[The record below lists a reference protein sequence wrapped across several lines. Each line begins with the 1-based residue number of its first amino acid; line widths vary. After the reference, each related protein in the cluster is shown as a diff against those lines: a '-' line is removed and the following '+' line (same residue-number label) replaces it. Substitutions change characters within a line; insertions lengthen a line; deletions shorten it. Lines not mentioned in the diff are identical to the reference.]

1 VRAGVASAAFVGSL
15 LVAGGASATEST
27 VYPGVGIGKL
37 RLGMTLAQ
45 VAKSLGPYSTVDE
58 RSRVAGSPYLE
69 VGWNFGTWTVGF
81 LRGQVVFVG
90 TTLRAQRTPSWV
102 RTRFRPLEEF
112 APENRRPP
120 GWEKPKIL

>member
-1 VRAGVASAAFVGSL
+1 PSA
-15 LVAGGASATEST
+15 LVVGGASATEAS
-27 VYPGVGIGKL
+27 VGPGVAIGKL
-37 RLGMTLAQ
+37 RLGMTRAQ

-90 TTLRAQRTPSWV
+90 TTLRAQRTPSGIGQGSTAEQV
-102 RTRFRPLEEF
+102 LRAYPH
-112 APENRRPP
+112 
-120 GWEKPKIL
+120 